1 MTLSMACDRDGWSTT
16 PLLPAMGA
24 PQPTPLAD
32 IDDRGVIREGG
43 PDRAPWLFL
52 PATGRWLELAPLPFV
67 VGSAGGCDL
76 RIAGAGLSRRHAV
89 FEAGAGCYRVKD
101 LCSRAGLRV
110 NGQPVRQVALA
121 EGDRLHLAGIEV
133 IFAGSRTALPAA
145 IAPRQRRGRG
155 QRWRGWLSVVLALSL
170 TVGYGS
176 YRFQSKDAG
185 ASPPARPASAM
196 AGSARVSGRPPPAQ
210 RRPTRPER
218 RPPAAQGAV
227 QKPVPLVEAAP
238 AAVHTSVGTLTPYP
252 AVGSV
257 TDTSVPPECGSA
269 CDGALAAYG
278 AGAMEDALRQLQ
290 LLAADTDSPDQVR
303 QGARRVRQI
312 IATLASTYGEGRA
325 LLDAG
330 RSEAGFAVWARFLR
344 LEATLDLPAP
354 SAQSE
359 TIRAR
364 TAAYYGERGNAALAA
379 DDSQQAY
386 RLWRR
391 AAELEP
397 QGASALAL
405 ADLEGRARALF
416 REGYRLETVD
426 LRRAVALWRSV
437 RKLVPPGT
445 EYHTRATARLRWYA
459 DREGVE

>member
-1 MTLSMACDRDGWSTT
+1 MTVACGRDGRSKT
-16 PLLPAMGA
+16 PLLPTVGA
-24 PQPTPLAD
+24 PQPTPIVA
-32 IDDRGVIREGG
+32 IDDLRVTRAGG
-43 PDRAPWLFL
+43 PVRAPWLFL
-52 PATGRWLELAPLPFV
+52 PASGRWLELAPLPFV
-67 VGSAGGCDL
+67 VGSGEGCDL
-76 RIAGAGLSRRHAV
+76 RIAGPGLSHRHAV
-89 FEAGAGCYRVKD
+89 FEEGAGCYRVKD
-101 LCSRAGLRV
+101 LCSRTGLRV
-110 NGQPVRQVALA
+110 NGQPIRQVALA

-145 IAPRQRRGRG
+145 ISPRQQRGRG
-155 QRWRGWLSVVLALSL
+155 QPWRAWLSVVLALLL

-176 YRFQSKDAG
+176 YRFRSMDTEAG
-185 ASPPARPASAM
+185 PRAHPASATVGP
-196 AGSARVSGRPPPAQ
+196 AQATERPPSAQ
-210 RRPTRPER
+210 RRPARSGR
-218 RPPAAQGAV
+218 RPPVAQVPA
-227 QKPVPLVEAAP
+227 QKPVSPAEPAP
-238 AAVHTSVGTLTPYP
+238 AAVPTSVGTLTPLP
-252 AVGSV
+252 AARSV
-257 TDTSVPPECGSA
+257 ALPPGCGSA

-290 LLAADTDSPDQVR
+290 LLAADTDRPDQVR

-330 RSEAGFAVWARFLR
+330 SSEAGFAAWARFLR

-359 TIRAR
+359 RIRAR

-379 DDSQQAY
+379 DDSQRAY

-397 QGASALAL
+397 QGASAVAL
-405 ADLEGRARALF
+405 ADLEERARALF

-426 LRRAVALWRSV
+426 LRRAVARWRSV
-437 RKLVPPGT
+437 QKLVPPGT

>member
-1 MTLSMACDRDGWSTT
+1 
-16 PLLPAMGA
+16 MGA

-32 IDDRGVIREGG
+32 TDDRGVIREGG

-110 NGQPVRQVALA
+110 NGQPIRQVALA

-145 IAPRQRRGRG
+145 ISPRQRRGRG
-155 QRWRGWLSVVLALSL
+155 QPWRAWLSVVLALLL
-170 TVGYGS
+170 TMGYGS
-176 YRFQSKDAG
+176 YRLRAMDTEAG
-185 ASPPARPASAM
+185 LRAHPASATVGP
-196 AGSARVSGRPPPAQ
+196 AQAVERPPSAQ
-210 RRPTRPER
+210 RRPALGER
-218 RPPAAQGAV
+218 RPPAAPGPVRQPVRPEEPAPVAV
-227 QKPVPLVEAAP
+227 TVPEPKHAVSSVADAP
-238 AAVHTSVGTLTPYP
+238 L
-252 AVGSV
+252 
-257 TDTSVPPECGSA
+257 PPGCGSA
-269 CDGALAAYG
+269 CDDAVAAYG

-290 LLAADTDSPDQVR
+290 LLAADTDRPDQVR
-303 QGARRVRQI
+303 QGARRVGQI

-330 RSEAGFAVWARFLR
+330 RSEAGFAAWARFLR

-379 DDSQQAY
+379 DDSQRAY

-397 QGASALAL
+397 QGASAAAL
-405 ADLEGRARALF
+405 ADLEERARALF

-426 LRRAVALWRSV
+426 LRQAVARWRSV
-437 RKLVPPGT
+437 QKLVPPGT